1 MPPQHSV
8 TATIKFI
15 RRTDPAW
22 DLDRAIAEKEGLE
35 GDEHDGHPLVAY
47 FSGASRYDL
56 DAPGTV
62 IEKDAEGG
70 KLHVQRCAREYLKPD
85 SRPRIWTL
93 RRIKLSLQAEL
104 EDAPKHR
111 GHVQAFSLGVSSLE
125 NGPPGLEVKSS
136 GGMPLADAVVDA
148 VADQL
153 GAEEVYEVGAAVLR
167 ASRAPTSA
175 EKKL

>member
-8 TATIKFI
+8 TAPILFI
-15 RRTDPAW
+15 ARTDPAW
-22 DLDRAIAEKEGLE
+22 DLDTAIVEKDGLE

-62 IEKDAEGG
+62 ITRDAQGG
-70 KLHVQRCAREYLKPD
+70 KVHAQKSARDYLKPD

-111 GHVQAFSLGVSSLE
+111 GCVQAFALGVASLV
-125 NGPPGLEVKSS
+125 NGPPGLEVKAVAGVSLS
-136 GGMPLADAVVDA
+136 DQVVDA

-153 GAEEVYEVGAAVLR
+153 GAETVYDVGEAVLR